1 MFQTTAT
8 QLKTPDLQKENQ

>member
-1 MFQTTAT
+1 MFQTAAT